1 MAFQANW
8 GKVEELVTK
17 AKNAAAKAKE
27 QAAAVAE
34 TASAAAAVVVSNVEV
49 GGIAF
54 AFGYMRGRYGD
65 VRFAGIPIDV
75 GAGGLLSLA
84 SLGLIL
90 SGNTTAMMI
99 SPHVNALG
107 AGALACGAAAFGAAI
122 GAEHAAKK
130 KNAGQPNVSG
140 WNVVAGGPPAGQ
152 YPGYPGGPPP
162 PVDTRWTPLPPAAAP
177 RPLTQ
182 EELAA
187 AAQWRAAA

>member
-1 MAFQANW
+1 MAMQASW
-8 GKVEELVTK
+8 GKVEEILQK
-17 AKNAAAKAKE
+17 AKNAAVKAKE

-49 GGIAF
+49 GGMAF

-65 VRFAGIPIDV
+65 VRVMGIPVDV
-75 GAGGLLSLA
+75 GAGTLLSLA

-90 SGNTTAMMI
+90 SGNQTAMMI

-130 KNAGQPNVSG
+130 KSGSQPNVSG
-140 WNVVAGGPPAGQ
+140 WNVVAGGPPAG
-152 YPGYPGGPPP
+152 GPPP
-162 PVDTRWTPLPPAAAP
+162 PVDTTWAALPAPNMAP
-177 RPLTQ
+177 RPITQ
-182 EELAA
+182 DELGA